1 MAIDMGEKNEVGVG
15 VGVESQPSDNPI
27 GEIANI
33 CCELS
38 NFWGEVLGNTEKDK
52 SDFFLKIFDGM
63 WEGNDTGEEQEYL
76 LIHWTDEQPK
86 EMQSLALMQAS
97 FTSCAYIVQA
107 QKEMV
112 QCKLFQ
118 AWHWTSKANY
128 WLGIVIGTWSLRKE
142 QPESINDF
150 AMRGAEARHI
160 ENRAMKMDVF
170 KWLDDNRVKFESK
183 NSAAR
188 AIAGVIVPVTIE
200 TTRTWISQWEKL
212 QSAGRP

>member
-1 MAIDMGEKNEVGVG
+1 MAIDMDEENEDAP
-15 VGVESQPSDNPI
+15 QPSDNPF
-27 GEIANI
+27 GEVANI

-38 NFWGEVLGNTEKDK
+38 NFWGEVSGNTEKEK
-52 SDFFLKIFDGM
+52 SDYFLKIFNGM
-63 WEGNDTGEEQEYL
+63 WDGNDTGEEQESL
-76 LIHWTDEQPK
+76 LIQWVAEQPK

-97 FTSCAYIVQA
+97 FTSCAYVVQA
-107 QKEMV
+107 QKEMLHS
-112 QCKLFQ
+112 KLFQ

-142 QPESINDF
+142 QPESIKDF
-150 AMRGAEARHI
+150 SMRGADARHI

-170 KWLDDNRVKFESK
+170 KWLDDNRMKFESK

-212 QSAGRP
+212 ESAGRP